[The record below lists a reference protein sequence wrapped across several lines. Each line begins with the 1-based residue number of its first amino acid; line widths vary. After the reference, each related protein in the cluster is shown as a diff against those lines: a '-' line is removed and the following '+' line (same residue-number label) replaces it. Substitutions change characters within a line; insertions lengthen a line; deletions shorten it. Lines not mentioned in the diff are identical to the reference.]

1 EDDLEDAEGVDAKI
15 KADEAWKLTLANLS
29 TLQCV
34 DAKIKAEQAWKLTL
48 ANLSTLQGRIQAL
61 RDEKEARTLSRGA
74 LLNHMATLWERIK
87 TPAED
92 RERFPLEHPGIAM
105 RTLHTLE
112 AEIARLQEVKIAMMK
127 ELVLD
132 TRVSLTEVWTAMCM
146 TDDATRNFS
155 PAFTEVFTEEALHLH
170 ELHLAAC
177 KTKLEAMQPILKLVE
192 RREFIRTEEEAM
204 KLEAMQP
211 ILELEGRELIRTEE
225 ETMKLAASDP
235 NRLMGRGRGM
245 AEQLKKEE
253 KVRYMVQKEQPKLIE
268 KLRPQLRGHRGVGVV
283 AAVRYMVQKEQP
295 KLIEKLRATIAEFE
309 SSRAEHLTLNGSLLV
324 VKGVAELES
333 SRAEHLALNGSRLLD
348 TLPEEEV
355 FKKPALPGSKPA
367 VPSGFAA
374 PKRTAEKE
382 KARPPAVPSG
392 IAAPKR
398 TAEKEKA
405 RPSSATPV
413 SRTKAAPDSE
423 NNRPQSARAAGKFRA
438 AAKEIGRL
446 PMASLNAADAPD
458 QIIPVKTL
466 LLLTLTPYNA
476 P

>member
-1 EDDLEDAEGVDAKI
+1 VLTGKSEELRVLFLDLDDALSDEQAKFLRVVCDYTPARVEAMSDRIKSCVEEKGTRGAHVAAHVETIKRLWDDISGEDLEDDLEDAEGVDAKI
-15 KADEAWKLTLANLS
+15 KADE
-29 TLQCV
+29 
-34 DAKIKAEQAWKLTL
+34 AWKLTL

-204 KLEAMQP
+204 KL
-211 ILELEGRELIRTEE
+211 
-225 ETMKLAASDP
+225 AASDP

-268 KLRPQLRGHRGVGVV
+268 KLR
-283 AAVRYMVQKEQP
+283 
-295 KLIEKLRATIAEFE
+295 ATIAEFE
-309 SSRAEHLTLNGSLLV
+309 SSRAEHLT
-324 VKGVAELES
+324 
-333 SRAEHLALNGSRLLD
+333 LNGSRLLD

-367 VPSGFAA
+367 VPSGF
-374 PKRTAEKE
+374 
-382 KARPPAVPSG
+382 
-392 IAAPKR
+392 AAPKR

-458 QIIPVKTL
+458 QAANKSATKADEAPHKSAMGAGASAGSAPAKSGFGFGGAQKKAVIAKRTI
-466 LLLTLTPYNA
+466 TPKPAAEA
-476 P
+476 PPA